1 MGKVL
6 VIDYT
11 ICNGCYNCQVAC
23 KDEHVGNDWSPIA
36 KPQPDTGQFWNK
48 IDDMVRGQVPKVKVT
63 YLHCICQHCDDAP
76 CIPACNVDAIYQR
89 DDGAVIIDPDKCR
102 GNQLCLEACPYENV
116 IYFNDSLNIAQKCT
130 FCAHLLDDGWTEPRC
145 VDACPTGAFRFGDE
159 NDPEIQ
165 ALIAR
170 AEPLKPELD
179 AQVKPRVYHIGL
191 PKPFIAGAVFDS
203 EADECTERR
212 QGHGAEGRQRQGLRG
227 RHRQLRRLLALRR
240 GARRV
245 HGARREGR
253 LPAAEDGPG
262 GRHGGGQRRRHRGL
276 EGVTLV

>member
-23 KDEHVGNDWSPIA
+23 KDEHVANDWSPIA

-48 IDDMVRGQVPKVKVT
+48 VDDKVRGQVPKVKVT
-63 YLHCICQHCDDAP
+63 YLHSICQHCNDAP
-76 CIPACNVDAIYQR
+76 CIPACNADAIYRR

-159 NDPEIQ
+159 DDPEIQ

-170 AEPLKPELD
+170 AEPLKPEID
-179 AQVKPRVYHIGL
+179 AQVRPRVYHIGL

-203 EADECTERR
+203 EADECTE
-212 QGHGAEGRQRQGLRG
+212 
-227 RHRQLRRLLALRR
+227 
-240 GARRV
+240 GARV
-245 HGARREGR
+245 TA
-253 LPAAEDGPG
+253 
-262 GRHGGGQRRRHRGL
+262 
-276 EGVTLV
+276 TLVGNGKAYEAVTDSYGDFWLNDVEPGEYTVLVEKDGYLPQKMGPVDATEAVNVGDIAVWKA

>member
-6 VIDYT
+6 VIDYS

-48 IDDMVRGQVPKVKVT
+48 IDDLVRGQVPKVKVT
-63 YLHCICQHCDDAP
+63 YLHSICQHCDEAP
-76 CIPACNVDAIYQR
+76 CIPACNVDAIYRR
-89 DDGAVIIDPDKCR
+89 DDGAVIIAPDKCR
-102 GNQLCLEACPYENV
+102 GNQLCMEACPYEQV

-145 VDACPTGAFRFGDE
+145 VDACPTGAFKFGDE
-159 NDPEIQ
+159 DDPEIK

-170 AEPLKPELD
+170 AEPLKPEID
-179 AQVKPRVYHIGL
+179 AQVKPRVYHVGL

-203 EADECTERR
+203 EADECTE
-212 QGHGAEGRQRQGLRG
+212 GAKVT
-227 RHRQLRRLLALRR
+227 
-240 GARRV
+240 ARKV
-245 HGARREGR
+245 DNGKAYEAVTDGYGDFWLKDVEPGEYTVFVEKGGY
-253 LPAAEDGPG
+253 LPQKLGPVD
-262 GRHGGGQRRRHRGL
+262 
-276 EGVTLV
+276 VTKAINIGDIAVWKA

>member
-23 KDEHVGNDWSPIA
+23 KDEHVANDWSPIA

-63 YLHCICQHCDDAP
+63 YLHSICQHCDDAP
-76 CIPACNVDAIYQR
+76 CIPACNADAIYQR
-89 DDGAVIIDPDKCR
+89 ADGAVVIDPDKCR
-102 GNQLCLEACPYENV
+102 GNQLCMEACPYENV

-159 NDPEIQ
+159 EDPEIK
-165 ALIAR
+165 ALIAK
-170 AEPLKPELD
+170 AEPLKPEVD
-179 AQVKPRVYHIGL
+179 RQVKPRVYHIGL

-203 EADECTERR
+203 EADECTD
-212 QGHGAEGRQRQGLRG
+212 GAKVTAQKVGNGKAYEAVTDSYGDFWLYDVEPGEYTVLVEKDG
-227 RHRQLRRLLALRR
+227 Y
-240 GARRV
+240 
-245 HGARREGR
+245 
-253 LPAAEDGPG
+253 LPQKMGPVDAAQAINVGDIA
-262 GRHGGGQRRRHRGL
+262 
-276 EGVTLV
+276 VWKA

>member
-1 MGKVL
+1 MAKVL

-48 IDDMVRGQVPKVKVT
+48 ITDKVRGQVPKVKVT
-63 YLHCICQHCDDAP
+63 YLHSICQHCDDAP
-76 CIPACNVDAIYQR
+76 CIPACNVDAVYRR

-102 GNQLCLEACPYENV
+102 GNQLCLEACPYEDV

-165 ALIAR
+165 ALIAK
-170 AEPLKPELD
+170 AEPLKPDVD

-203 EADECTERR
+203 EADECTE
-212 QGHGAEGRQRQGLRG
+212 
-227 RHRQLRRLLALRR
+227 
-240 GARRV
+240 GARV
-245 HGARREGR
+245 TAQKVGNGKTYDAVTDSYGDFWLYDVEPGEYTVLVEKDGY
-253 LPAAEDGPG
+253 LPQKMGPVDAKEAVNVG
-262 GRHGGGQRRRHRGL
+262 DIA
-276 EGVTLV
+276 VWKA

>member
-48 IDDMVRGQVPKVKVT
+48 VDDMVRGQVPKVKVT
-63 YLHCICQHCDDAP
+63 YLHTICQHCDDAP
-76 CIPACNVDAIYQR
+76 CIPACNADAIYRR

-102 GNQLCLEACPYENV
+102 GNQLCMEACPYENV

-159 NDPEIQ
+159 DDPEIQ

-170 AEPLKPELD
+170 AEPLKPEID

-203 EADECTERR
+203 EADECTE
-212 QGHGAEGRQRQGLRG
+212 GAKVTAQKVGGLG
-227 RHRQLRRLLALRR
+227 TVYEAVTDSYGDFWLYDVEPGEYTVLVEKD
-240 GARRV
+240 GY
-245 HGARREGR
+245 
-253 LPAAEDGPG
+253 LPQKMGPVDAAQAINVGDIA
-262 GRHGGGQRRRHRGL
+262 
-276 EGVTLV
+276 VWKA